1 MSEDSSGKTVKVVDR
16 RWFTAEGDLR
26 DVPEEPTAGVLQ
38 PEPKAVTQ
46 PAEPKPAPETSPRGE
61 SPASAPGTPSA
72 FAHEL
77 GVVDLIDALAQPAAA
92 LLSGQLPGRGRDL
105 EGARYYIDL
114 LGVIRSRMGTPLN
127 AEETRYL
134 DDVLYQLRSLFVA
147 ATR

>member
-1 MSEDSSGKTVKVVDR
+1 MSEDSPQKTVRVVDR
-16 RWFTAEGDLR
+16 RWFTVEGELR
-26 DVPEEPTAGVLQ
+26 DLPEKEATGSG
-38 PEPKAVTQ
+38 E
-46 PAEPKPAPETSPRGE
+46 PAP
-61 SPASAPGTPSA
+61 PAPQEPVREVQPTGQTATTTGGGA
-72 FAHEL
+72 AARAHEL
-77 GVVDLIDALAQPAAA
+77 GLVDLVDALAQPAAA

-114 LGVIRSRMGTPLN
+114 LGVLRSRIGTPPS

>member
-1 MSEDSSGKTVKVVDR
+1 MSEDSSEKTVKVVDR
-16 RWFTAEGDLR
+16 RWFTADGELR
-26 DVPEEPTAGVLQ
+26 DLPPQDVPSPPSPAAEPASNVA
-38 PEPKAVTQ
+38 PPREAD
-46 PAEPKPAPETSPRGE
+46 PAERTREAATVRPPHPP
-61 SPASAPGTPSA
+61 
-72 FAHEL
+72 EL
-77 GVVDLIDALAQPAAA
+77 GLVDLIDALAQPAAA

-114 LGVIRSRMGTPLN
+114 LGVVRSRLGTPLT

>member
-1 MSEDSSGKTVKVVDR
+1 MSEDSHEKTVRVVDR
-16 RWFTAEGDLR
+16 RWFTVEGELR
-26 DVPEEPTAGVLQ
+26 DLPEENATGAGEPPPPAPQEPVRAVQ
-38 PEPKAVTQ
+38 PEGQAATTTGGGAAGP
-46 PAEPKPAPETSPRGE
+46 
-61 SPASAPGTPSA
+61 
-72 FAHEL
+72 AHEL
-77 GVVDLIDALAQPAAA
+77 GLVDLVDALAQPAAA

-114 LGVIRSRMGTPLN
+114 LGVVRSRIGTPLS